1 MDEFDGKLTVT
12 GKTALNDEVVLLTL
26 RSPDSGPLARWS
38 PGAHIDLVL
47 GPGLVRPY
55 SLCGD
60 VDDPHAYRVAV
71 LRARDSR
78 GGSRHVHDE
87 LAVGDAVGVRGPR
100 NHFAFLPA
108 ARYRFIAGGIG
119 ITPLLP
125 MIAAAEAAGA
135 DWRLLYGGRS
145 RASMAFTD
153 DLAAHGPKV
162 TIRPE
167 DETGLLDLDSVL
179 GEPAPDTLVYAC
191 GPEGLLAAVEA
202 GSRHW
207 PVGTLHSER
216 FAPRSGQPRENTE
229 NTDNTENTA
238 FDVVLK
244 ASGVTLTVP
253 PDRSVLNVLED
264 AGIPVMSSCAEGTC
278 GTCEVPVLQGRPE
291 HRDSVLSEDER
302 LGGQVMMI
310 CVSRTRDERLVLD
323 L

>member
-1 MDEFDGKLTVT
+1 MDEFDGKLTVA

-26 RSPDSGPLARWS
+26 RSTDPGPLPRWS

-47 GPGLVRPY
+47 GAGLVRQY

-60 VDDPHAYRVAV
+60 VDDRHTYRVAV
-71 LRARDSR
+71 LRAPDSR
-78 GGSRHVHDE
+78 GGSRHVHDA
-87 LAVGDAVGVRGPR
+87 LAVGDTVDVRGPR

-135 DWRLLYGGRS
+135 DWHLLYGGRS

-162 TIRPE
+162 TVRPE

-191 GPEGLLAAVEA
+191 GPEGLLDAVEA
-202 GSRHW
+202 RSRHW
-207 PVGTLHSER
+207 PSGTLHSER
-216 FAPRSGQPRENTE
+216 FAPRAGQPGESAR
-229 NTDNTENTA
+229 NTA

-253 PDRSVLNVLED
+253 PDRSVLTVLED

-278 GTCEVPVLQGRPE
+278 GTCEVPVLEGRPE

-302 LGGQVMMI
+302 LGGQVMMV
-310 CVSRTRDERLVLD
+310 CVSRTRDDRLVLD